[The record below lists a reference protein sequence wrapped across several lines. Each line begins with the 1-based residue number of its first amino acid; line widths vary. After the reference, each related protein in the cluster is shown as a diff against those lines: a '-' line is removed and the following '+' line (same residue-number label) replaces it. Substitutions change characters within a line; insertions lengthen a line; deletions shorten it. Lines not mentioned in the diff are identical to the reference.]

1 MFFDDLAIKITHH
14 HLYCMLLVTGRI
26 SDTFGKRLHKHKYQ
40 EEGINVSHLRCSP
53 CSDMLWNCLDL
64 TCSIKIPEWLYLMS
78 TFYKIINI

>member
-40 EEGINVSHLRCSP
+40 EEGINVSYLR
-53 CSDMLWNCLDL
+53 DVVHAL
-64 TCSIKIPEWLYLMS
+64 TCYGIALI
-78 TFYKIINI
+78 